1 MASRECLD
9 NSEAKKERRNE
20 SSKRRK
26 AEFQD
31 GMHKTAFPDTRG
43 VHRLKVEEWRH
54 ARPSMLTWCGR
65 TITDGQENRC
75 TGEPCEGQAFDEP
88 LSLGCFPAAPGHS
101 EGNTYMKCLKA
112 ACGICIETWTK

>member
-26 AEFQD
+26 TEFQD

-75 TGEPCEGQAFDEP
+75 KAELQLAA
-88 LSLGCFPAAPGHS
+88 LSILASLAKGKHS
-101 EGNTYMKCLKA
+101 MNL
-112 ACGICIETWTK
+112 